1 MIVCHCIH
9 SISMLYC
16 HSKSGKKRN
25 RKCLQYSF
33 YQEMYRVSKTLDRIH
48 IKLGLHKL
56 SRCPKLDGFGVRVR
70 RLLKCEF
77 YSNDILQDDVKEQWN
92 SCMQNEAASKPI
104 PLLPQLPNYSK
115 AVQQKLRNFLL
126 AKAFSEDCYSL
137 MNFRW

>member
-1 MIVCHCIH
+1 MAKYKETENVCSIH
-9 SISMLYC
+9 FI
-16 HSKSGKKRN
+16 KK
-25 RKCLQYSF
+25 
-33 YQEMYRVSKTLDRIH
+33 VSDFREQNFKGIGYT
-48 IKLGLHKL
+48 L
-56 SRCPKLDGFGVRVR
+56 SRCPKLDGFDLANFGIRNEGR
-70 RLLKCEF
+70 FLKCEF